1 MCSIWRGLLL
11 LRAFL
16 LLPFRHCAKCTQ
28 FRVRTHFN
36 PIAAKMRTTHPKYT
50 RITSNACANRV
61 AAKRKVNW
69 YFVVGDH
76 KCKWRDL
83 PKDSHFYVRLWARR
97 SLSIFFFFY
106 LIFLRVRRACSR
118 HTNCSAQANDG
129 RMKLA
134 RTIER
139 FLFFRIVSIVINFRC
154 ETVCPRCCLP
164 FWMLRTIHRQ

>member
-50 RITSNACANRV
+50 RITSNACANCV

-106 LIFLRVRRACSR
+106 LVFLCVSVVHVLGIPIAAPKPMMDAWSW
-118 HTNCSAQANDG
+118 HAPSNGFS
-129 RMKLA
+129 
-134 RTIER
+134 
-139 FLFFRIVSIVINFRC
+139 FFVSFR
-154 ETVCPRCCLP
+154 LS
-164 FWMLRTIHRQ
+164 